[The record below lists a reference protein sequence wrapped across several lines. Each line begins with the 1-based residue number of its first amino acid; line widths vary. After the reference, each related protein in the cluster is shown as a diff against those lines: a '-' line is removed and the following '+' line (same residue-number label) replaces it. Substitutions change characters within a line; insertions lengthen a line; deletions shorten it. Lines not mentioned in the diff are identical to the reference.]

1 MWINELFLISIEIR
15 LPSPSLSWQRE
26 KRVRRTAKLRKRS
39 EFQPRSSHLWEVR
52 TVCTS
57 SYLRATPA
65 MGFLLLLS
73 TCEFKPQSL
82 MLFISSSGIFEC
94 IISNVNV
101 LTVLFMVIILQ
112 WVLRPTLW
120 GTSALS
126 CAEDRRVCLAVSEL
140 QYISV
145 YSRRIGK
152 EGMLENW
159 CHRLRKS

>member
-112 WVLRPTLW
+112 WVLRPKLCW
-120 GTSALS
+120 GQEGLPCCKWTA
-126 CAEDRRVCLAVSEL
+126 VHFCL
-140 QYISV
+140 QPTH
-145 YSRRIGK
+145 R
-152 EGMLENW
+152 EGRNA
-159 CHRLRKS
+159 RKLMP